1 MPAALISDDFVC
13 AAQLIDIVMAT
24 DVDNIVAPANTG
36 AARDVS
42 QKTSEINA
50 LGASVPSAARKS
62 LLLVTSMVPVGIRL
76 AFLQFRGATVAAT
89 AASLTAIESVIPPD
103 VQLENFVGEIRRA
116 LVDETH
122 WQVLWDDACRAFQA
136 HEYVRGCVLC
146 IGAMNRA
153 PVPQSLYLQVTI
165 AQNFAGF
172 FKPCPSLYREIVAPF
187 FAAYWE
193 RATADSIGLFRTAQA
208 YTQRQVRAADGTA
221 EGTRRLLNAMRF
233 CLGVKFPEPAMNWL
247 DGSS

>member
-1 MPAALISDDFVC
+1 
-13 AAQLIDIVMAT
+13 
-24 DVDNIVAPANTG
+24 
-36 AARDVS
+36 
-42 QKTSEINA
+42 
-50 LGASVPSAARKS
+50 
-62 LLLVTSMVPVGIRL
+62 MVPVAIRL
-76 AFLQFRGATVAAT
+76 AFLQFRGGTPAAT
-89 AASLTAIESVIPPD
+89 AASLAAIESVIAPD

-116 LVDETH
+116 LVDEIH

-153 PVPQSLYLQVTI
+153 SVPQSLYLQATI
-165 AQNFAGF
+165 AQNFEGF

-233 CLGVKFPEPAMNWL
+233 CLGVKLPEPAMNWL
-247 DGSS
+247 DGSE